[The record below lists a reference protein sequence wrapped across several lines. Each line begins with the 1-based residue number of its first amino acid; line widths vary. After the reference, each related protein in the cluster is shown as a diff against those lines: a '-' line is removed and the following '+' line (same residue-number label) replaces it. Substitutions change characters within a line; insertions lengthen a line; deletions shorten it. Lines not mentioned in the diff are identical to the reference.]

1 MSRAL
6 TGNEMWIVSYVKW
19 SMRRNGIPEIHRT
32 YSRAFRGERDA
43 KRQYRAIK
51 NSLIDGGFRLS
62 DITEECRNECEG
74 VRGSVRVQKEA
85 RNSTLFIFL
94 YLIRNEPLYD

>member
-1 MSRAL
+1 MARSL

-19 SMRRNGIPEIHRT
+19 GMRRNGIPIIYRT
-32 YSRAFRGERDA
+32 YSRAFRSQLDA

-51 NSLIDGGFRLS
+51 NSLIDGGYRLS
-62 DITEECRNECEG
+62 DITEECYNECEG
-74 VRGSVRVQKEA
+74 VRGSVRVQKET
-85 RNSTLFIFL
+85 RNSTNFIFL

>member
-19 SMRRNGIPEIHRT
+19 IAKRNGRLEIRRT

-43 KRQYRAIK
+43 RRQYRAIK
-51 NSLIDGGFRLS
+51 NALIDGGYRMT
-62 DITEECRNECEG
+62 DITAECYNECEG
-74 VRGSVRVQKEA
+74 VRGYVRYDKE
-85 RNSTLFIFL
+85 SEYSSQFVVL
-94 YLIRNEPLYD
+94 YMLRNEPLYD

>member
-1 MSRAL
+1 MARAL
-6 TGNEMWIVSYVKW
+6 TGREMWIVSYVKW

-32 YSRAFRGERDA
+32 YSRAFRTQIDA

-51 NSLIDGGFRLS
+51 NALIDGGFRLS
-62 DITEECRNECEG
+62 DITEECSNECEG
-74 VRGSVRVQKEA
+74 VRGSVRFQKED
-85 RNSTLFIFL
+85 RNTTQFIFL